1 MIAAVFRTISA
12 ASLTNFNKVNMHIV
26 VGRFECNHR
35 ASAIHIY
42 TYHQP
47 EGVSVL

>member
-1 MIAAVFRTISA
+1 MYRTISA
-12 ASLTNFNKVNMHIV
+12 APLTNFNKVNMHIV
-26 VGRFECNHR
+26 AGRFEYNHK